1 MSPRE
6 VETILFIMSL
16 CLLMYNLG
24 QREPK
29 KTLKR
34 TNSEVINQL
43 GKLTN
48 TPTLRWVL
56 HSALQNVVYQTCY

>member
-1 MSPRE
+1 
-6 VETILFIMSL
+6 MSL

-48 TPTLRWVL
+48 TPTLRQIFQWF
-56 HSALQNVVYQTCY
+56 QEVYLLIINQLPKKVDLTE